1 VSAVAPPL
9 AQALSSR
16 YTLDRELGQGAT
28 AIVYLARDLKHDRPV
43 ALKMLR
49 AEVAAELGVQRFL
62 QEIRLAAQLHHP
74 HILPLYDSGS
84 VTLPE
89 GAREGP
95 PRPYYVMPYI
105 EGESLRE
112 RLGREGKLPI
122 PDALRLARE
131 IADALQSA
139 HRHNI
144 VHRDIKPEN
153 VLLDEGHAVVA
164 DFGIA
169 RALTAAGDARTTGT
183 GVVVGTPAYMSPEQV
198 SGEQLDG
205 RSDIY
210 SLGCVLFEL
219 LTGDPPYPGRS
230 SLAIIARRLSEPV
243 PRVRSL
249 RPEVPE
255 AVDDAV
261 RRALAEAREDRFASA
276 AAFSQALA
284 AASVEVAPGG
294 YVAEAGSVAMPLE
307 ELSIAVLP
315 FANLGGD
322 KETEYFSDG
331 ITEEIINA
339 LSQVPGLS
347 VVARTSAFA
356 FKGKDMD
363 VREIGGRLNV
373 RALVE
378 GSVRRAGDRVRI
390 TAQLVNAA
398 DGYHL
403 WSKSYD
409 RTLADIFALQDELA
423 RSIAGAL
430 QPKIAGIGR
439 SLVGRPTD
447 NLAAYTVYLR
457 GQYFWNKWTVA
468 GYRAAIEEF
477 ERAAAMDPGFA
488 LPHAGIAYCYAMLG
502 FDEVGS
508 LAPLDAMAKARRAAE
523 HALELDPL
531 LPQAHGAR
539 AVVALLY
546 DWDWALA
553 DREFA
558 RAATLGPNTT
568 SVSNWH
574 AIFLSIM
581 GRDEEAMKVTAR
593 AHALDPL
600 SLITQLTAGRCHY
613 LARRFD
619 TALELFRACL
629 ELEPRFVLAYT
640 AIARAYLVKAMY
652 SEALAELERGMG
664 IVGRTPLFLTYVGW
678 AYAALGRLDEAES
691 VLDEIRRAGEHQ
703 YVPSIYRAQILATL
717 GRTDEAFALYDAA
730 YQQRSGWLVFA
741 RAEPLWDRHR
751 ADPRFSALISK
762 MRLDF

>member
-16 YTLDRELGQGAT
+16 YTLERELGRGAT

-43 ALKMLR
+43 ALKILR

-62 QEIRLAAQLHHP
+62 QEIKLAAQLHHP
-74 HILPLYDSGS
+74 HILPLYDSGT
-84 VTLPE
+84 VTVPE
-89 GAREGP
+89 GTRDGP
-95 PRPYYVMPYI
+95 PRPYYVMPYL

-112 RLGREGKLPI
+112 RLGREGKLTL
-122 PDALRLARE
+122 PDALRIARE
-131 IADALQSA
+131 IADALDSA

-169 RALTAAGDARTTGT
+169 RAITAAGDGRTTGT

-198 SGEQLDG
+198 SGEELDG
-205 RSDIY
+205 RSDVY

-219 LTGDPPYPGRS
+219 LTGEPPYTGRS

-243 PRVRSL
+243 PRVRAR

-276 AAFSQALA
+276 AAFSEALA

-294 YVAEAGSVAMPLE
+294 YVADAGSVAMPLE

-363 VREIGGRLNV
+363 VREIGGQLNV

-390 TAQLVNAA
+390 TAQLINAA

-508 LAPLDAMAKARRAAE
+508 LAPLDAMDKARRAAE

-531 LPQAHGAR
+531 LPQAHGSR

-558 RAATLGPNTT
+558 RAATLGPNIT
-568 SVSNWH
+568 SFSNWH

-581 GRDEEAMKVTAR
+581 GRDEEAMRVTVR

-600 SLITQLTAGRCHY
+600 SLITQLTTGRCHY

-640 AIARAYLVKAMY
+640 AIARAYLAKAMY
-652 SEALAELERGMG
+652 SEALAELERGME

-691 VLDEIRRAGEHQ
+691 VLDEIGRAGEHQ
-703 YVPSIYRAQILATL
+703 YVPSIYRSQILATL

-730 YQQRSGWLVFA
+730 YEQRSGWLVFT
-741 RAEPLWDRHR
+741 RVEPLWDRHR
-751 ADPRFSALISK
+751 ADPRFRALISK
-762 MRLDF
+762 LRLDF